1 MNNALLPPTIIG
13 HTSTCQNGQEDVYF
27 ERPKKRG
34 NPSHA
39 VWNRMAEIIKDSIGS
54 ISPNADFN
62 EIAHTIEDWARF
74 YDITLPQ
81 WAVSKFTN
89 QILDLYCCLNYLCQ
103 LKTSEYVTLHDIFA
117 ASENKVLLLSFN
129 PSQFKE
135 LTYREQIDFLLSHA
149 SLVKKVME
157 IINNQNK

>member
-1 MNNALLPPTIIG
+1 MNTSLHTPTIG
-13 HTSTCQNGQEDVYF
+13 EAAASSNQSAQNEQDYF

-39 VWNRMAEIIKDSIGS
+39 DWDRMAEIIKDNIGS

-62 EIAHTIEDWARF
+62 EIAHTIEDWSRF
-74 YDITLPQ
+74 NGISLPQ
-81 WAVSKFTN
+81 WAVSKFAN

-103 LKTSEYVTLHDIFA
+103 LKTSEYVTLHDSFA
-117 ASENKVLLLSFN
+117 VSENNALLLAFN

-135 LTYREQIDFLLSHA
+135 LAYKQQIDFLLSHA
-149 SLVKKVME
+149 SLVKE
-157 IINNQNK
+157 ICKQLKKQ